1 MAPEPSCFLLEL
13 LIEANQL
20 THAKVFSAKI
30 VLEKNISMKIFQQVQ
45 GHPTEIMRFRPLL
58 WSVYYISTFQI
69 GFMKLVCKGQ
79 VDTGSMHALIETC
92 GECLVLSSTQIVVT
106 AGASS
111 WYELKRAQWEA
122 ALHIKAHIWYPYVA
136 ET

>member
-1 MAPEPSCFLLEL
+1 MVCVLHKHLPNW
-13 LIEANQL
+13 IHEASL
-20 THAKVFSAKI
+20 C
-30 VLEKNISMKIFQQVQ
+30 
-45 GHPTEIMRFRPLL
+45 
-58 WSVYYISTFQI
+58 
-69 GFMKLVCKGQ
+69 VCKGQ